1 MIDVN
6 EGGTREDVREKKFI
20 SHFSVG
26 HRLAIIVVV
35 TFFMEPTPSVYPSSA
50 NERPENVPVPLA
62 SRIRTQRQDPIPAP
76 TVPEPCVSVANA
88 QLTVN
93 ESSLLDVW
101 MLKLCGSVGDAD
113 RPFKPQTSPPCPLSL

>member
-6 EGGTREDVREKKFI
+6 EGGTREDVSEKRFI

-50 NERPENVPVPLA
+50 NQRPDNAPVPLA
-62 SRIRTQRQDPIPAP
+62 SRIRIQGQDPIPAP
-76 TVPEPCVSVANA
+76 TVPEACVSVANA

-93 ESSLLDVW
+93 ETSVLDVW
-101 MLKLCGSVGDAD
+101 MLILCQADGDVD
-113 RPFKPQTSPPCPLSL
+113 RLF